1 MILTKKKDKSMA
13 ANALLVFNRNPYD
26 GTDVTWNGLRL
37 ADQLLDIGLE
47 VNIFLMNDSVDLARD
62 ITEQPEGYFDLGK
75 MLKDL
80 IAKSIPV
87 KVCGTC
93 KVRCGIHKGEPY
105 FEGAQEAK
113 ITELAQWV
121 ADADKVISF

>member
-1 MILTKKKDKSMA
+1 MA
-13 ANALLVFNRNPYD
+13 ENVLLVFNRNPYD

-37 ADQLLDIGLE
+37 ADQLLNAGLD
-47 VNIFLMNDSVDLARD
+47 VNIFLMNDSVDMARD
-62 ITEQPEGYFDLGK
+62 AAKPPDGYFDLGK

-80 IAKSIPV
+80 ITKGVPV

-105 FEGAQEAK
+105 FDGAKEAK
-113 ITELAQWV
+113 MTELAEWIAQT
-121 ADADKVISF
+121 DKVISF

>member
-1 MILTKKKDKSMA
+1 MA
-13 ANALLVFNRNPYD
+13 ANVLLVFNRNPYD
-26 GTDVTWNGLRL
+26 GTDVIWNALRL
-37 ADQLLDIGLE
+37 AEQLLNLGIS

-62 ITEQPEGYFDLGK
+62 VARPPEGYFDLGK

-80 IAKSIPV
+80 IAKNVSV

-105 FEGAQEAK
+105 FEGAHESK
-113 ITELAQWV
+113 MTELAQWV
-121 ADADKVISF
+121 SETDKVISF

>member
-1 MILTKKKDKSMA
+1 MILKKKCRMKV
-13 ANALLVFNRNPYD
+13 LLVFNRNPYD
-26 GTDVTWNGLRL
+26 GTDITWNGLRL
-37 ADQLLDIGLE
+37 AEQLLGSGLE

-75 MLKDL
+75 MLKEL
-80 IAKSIPV
+80 VGKNVPV

-105 FEGAQEAK
+105 FGGAHEAK
-113 ITELAQWV
+113 MTELAQWV
-121 ADADKVISF
+121 KEADKVISF

>member
-1 MILTKKKDKSMA
+1 M

-26 GTDVTWNGLRL
+26 GTDITWNGLRL
-37 ADQLLDIGLE
+37 ADQLLNTDLE

-62 ITEQPEGYFDLGK
+62 ITKPPEDYFDLVQ
-75 MLKDL
+75 MLKEL
-80 IAKSIPV
+80 IAKDVPV

-93 KVRCGIHKGEPY
+93 NVRCGIHKGEPY

-113 ITELAQWV
+113 MTELAQWIKE
-121 ADADKVISF
+121 ADKVISF

>member
-1 MILTKKKDKSMA
+1 MA
-13 ANALLVFNRNPYD
+13 AVLLVFNKNPYD

-37 ADQLLDIGLE
+37 AEQLLNAGLE

-62 ITEQPEGYFDLGK
+62 VTKPPEGYFDLVQ
-75 MLKDL
+75 MLKEL
-80 IAKSIPV
+80 VCKNVPV

-93 KVRCGIHKGEPY
+93 KARCGLYKGEPY

-113 ITELAQWV
+113 MTELAQWIKE
-121 ADADKVISF
+121 ADKVITL

>member
-1 MILTKKKDKSMA
+1 MA
-13 ANALLVFNRNPYD
+13 ANVLLVFNRNPYD
-26 GTDVTWNGLRL
+26 GTDITWNALRL
-37 ADQLLDIGLE
+37 AEQMLNIGIN

-62 ITEQPEGYFDLGK
+62 AAKPIEGYFDLGK

-80 IAKSIPV
+80 IAKKVPV

-105 FEGAQEAK
+105 FEGAQEANM
-113 ITELAQWV
+113 TELAQWV
-121 ADADKVISF
+121 KEAEKVISF

>member
-1 MILTKKKDKSMA
+1 M

-37 ADQLLDIGLE
+37 AEQLHNIGLE
-47 VNIFLMNDSVDLARD
+47 VKIFLMNDSVDLARD
-62 ITEQPEGYFDLGK
+62 VTKAPGGYFDLGK
-75 MLKDL
+75 MLKEL
-80 IAKSIPV
+80 IKKSVPV

-105 FEGAQEAK
+105 FDGAEEAK
-113 ITELAQWV
+113 MTELAQWV
-121 ADADKVISF
+121 KEAKKVISF

>member
-1 MILTKKKDKSMA
+1 M
-13 ANALLVFNRNPYD
+13 NALIIFNRNPYD

-37 ADQLLDIGLE
+37 AEQLFNIGLE

-62 ITEQPEGYFDLGK
+62 AATPSEGYFDLGK
-75 MLKDL
+75 MLKEL
-80 IAKSIPV
+80 IAKSVSV

-113 ITELAQWV
+113 MTELAQWIKE
-121 ADADKVISF
+121 ADKVISF

>member
-1 MILTKKKDKSMA
+1 MA
-13 ANALLVFNRNPYD
+13 NVLLVFNKNPYD

-37 ADQLLDIGLE
+37 AEQLLNAGLE

-62 ITEQPEGYFDLGK
+62 VTKPSEGYFDLVQ
-75 MLKDL
+75 MLKEL
-80 IAKSIPV
+80 IGKNVPV

-93 KVRCGIHKGEPY
+93 KARCGLYKGEPY

-113 ITELAQWV
+113 MTELAQWIKE
-121 ADADKVISF
+121 ADKVITL